1 MPVIPPNIIDPIY
14 KFRPWLQGLPTVSLS
29 SMFPD
34 LSVVDISGSVDF
46 SVSTTESGI
55 ILQEHYVTNEFW
67 HADIKGLREI
77 LSMYLQRKNINLIIQ
92 GQNNQLSD
100 VFTFTVNGEEKT
112 SEIIYCRIKSD
123 IPAEEFKGNLYLNTQ
138 YLKKVTTV
146 GANEFLTRYFV
157 DATKTVGVKMYYRSG
172 ESVASTDYVTLISG
186 VTGFYTFDASFT
198 RIKTFFPDIPADD
211 CLFYRVGT
219 DTQNVEYMIDRS
231 NYLTLQQ
238 LVFMNA
244 FGAAET
250 LQIRGEIVRHID
262 PSFDEGKVNRI
273 SRKWNQKENET
284 FEASSGKIFLRDEY
298 DIWRDM
304 FMSSDVYLYVN
315 GTPRKIFVTEAKNS
329 INRIHGINTSLK
341 FTFRFAEENDTWD
354 YMRFIEWILSRGVWN
369 DGGVWMDSGQWNDN
383 QE

>member
-1 MPVIPPNIIDPIY
+1 M
-14 KFRPWLQGLPTVSLS
+14 
-29 SMFPD
+29 
-34 LSVVDISGSVDF
+34 
-46 SVSTTESGI
+46 
-55 ILQEHYVTNEFW
+55 
-67 HADIKGLREI
+67 
-77 LSMYLQRKNINLIIQ
+77 
-92 GQNNQLSD
+92 
-100 VFTFTVNGEEKT
+100 NGEEKT

-354 YMRFIEWILSRGVWN
+354 YMRFMEWILSRGVWN

>member
-14 KFRPWLQGLPTVSLS
+14 KFRPWLQGLPAVSLS

-284 FEASSGKIFLRDEY
+284 DPSF
-298 DIWRDM
+298 
-304 FMSSDVYLYVN
+304 
-315 GTPRKIFVTEAKNS
+315 
-329 INRIHGINTSLK
+329 
-341 FTFRFAEENDTWD
+341 
-354 YMRFIEWILSRGVWN
+354 
-369 DGGVWMDSGQWNDN
+369 
-383 QE
+383 